1 MREGGREGGRGREGD
16 TSLGSGAGGR
26 ESMSMEGGRDRS
38 VEGGGY
44 EEARRGECGGPGDAG
59 SWETLLS
66 TPL

>member
-1 MREGGREGGRGREGD
+1 
-16 TSLGSGAGGR
+16 
-26 ESMSMEGGRDRS
+26 MSMEGGRDRS